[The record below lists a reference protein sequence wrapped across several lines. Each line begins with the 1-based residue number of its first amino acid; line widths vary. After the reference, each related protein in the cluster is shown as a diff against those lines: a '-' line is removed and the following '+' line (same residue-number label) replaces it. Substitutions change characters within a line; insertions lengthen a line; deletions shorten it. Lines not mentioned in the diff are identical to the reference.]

1 MVLPPPALVSRG
13 EKTRAGCLWTEAKFN
28 GFIKGAIRGAT
39 RRWPPKTQALK
50 DAWVERGVYKCVG
63 YKRRWHHV
71 PVSIKVDGKRVR
83 NVAVDHI
90 NPVVCPVA
98 GFTSWDELIDRMF
111 VEADGFQV
119 LCKDCHGQ
127 KTADERKIRKVNK

>member
-1 MVLPPPALVSRG
+1 MARG
-13 EKTRAGCLWTEAKFN
+13 EKTRAGNLWTEAKFM
-28 GFIKGAIRGAT
+28 GFLKGAIRGAT

-50 DAWVERGVYKCVG
+50 DAWVERGVYRCAG
-63 YKRRWHHV
+63 YKRMHHDV
-71 PVSIKVDGKRVR
+71 PVSVKVGTKRVR

-119 LCKDCHGQ
+119 LCTECHKK
-127 KTADERKIRKVNK
+127 KTGDERKIRAANKQ

>member
-1 MVLPPPALVSRG
+1 
-13 EKTRAGCLWTEAKFN
+13 
-28 GFIKGAIRGAT
+28 
-39 RRWPPKTQALK
+39 
-50 DAWVERGVYKCVG
+50 VG
-63 YKRRWHHV
+63 T
-71 PVSIKVDGKRVR
+71 KRVR

-119 LCKDCHGQ
+119 LCTECHKK
-127 KTADERKIRKVNK
+127 KTGDERKIRAANKQ